1 MFNKFFSSQTLL
13 ENGSSS
19 PDKSSLTKNPHV
31 FDSIKTTPK
40 EVFDILCHL
49 KKGKAAGIDEIT
61 PDLLRLCASGIAE
74 SLSALFNKS
83 FDSSKFPSQWK
94 KALVVPIFK
103 KGDKC
108 CPGNYRPISLLPAIS
123 KVLERVVHNK
133 LSDFLRSWLTSN
145 QSGFKTSDGTV
156 PQLVRMTQE
165 WSNAVDE
172 GQYVAA
178 VFFDLKKAFD
188 RVWHQG
194 LFTKLR
200 AAGIKGAAHEWLVNF
215 LTDRVQVTVV
225 NGKIST
231 SARLFAGVP
240 QGAILSPLLFSVF
253 MNDIPFPRTTNL
265 FADDTSSYIIDSVPS
280 LLESKLQ
287 ERTNSLSI
295 WFSKWHLTV
304 NPTKSAVIVFRSRKM
319 QAINIRITVDSHQV
333 PQVSHHRHLG
343 VTFSDTLG
351 WTSHVDTIVRAA
363 SAKVG
368 FLRRLRKRL
377 NPLIMRQ
384 LYITS
389 IRPSLEYASI
399 VWGGLTRRDEEKLEK
414 CNRSAARL
422 IANISPSADIPREI
436 VLARAGLPTMASRR
450 KASQVRLAQAA
461 VRGRLPDH
469 LLGTFSSWTVP
480 ASIHSMPQRS
490 RQILRLPR
498 PKKEIQRRSPLYS
511 AFTLWNSLPVDLQKL
526 PSWNSLTNFFTNTI

>member
-1 MFNKFFSSQTLL
+1 
-13 ENGSSS
+13 
-19 PDKSSLTKNPHV
+19 
-31 FDSIKTTPK
+31 
-40 EVFDILCHL
+40 
-49 KKGKAAGIDEIT
+49 
-61 PDLLRLCASGIAE
+61 
-74 SLSALFNKS
+74 
-83 FDSSKFPSQWK
+83 
-94 KALVVPIFK
+94 
-103 KGDKC
+103 
-108 CPGNYRPISLLPAIS
+108 
-123 KVLERVVHNK
+123 
-133 LSDFLRSWLTSN
+133 
-145 QSGFKTSDGTV
+145 
-156 PQLVRMTQE
+156 MTQE
-165 WSNAVDE
+165 WSNAVDD
-172 GQYVAA
+172 GQYVAT

-194 LFTKLR
+194 LLAKLR

-231 SARLFAGVP
+231 SARFFAGVP
-240 QGAILSPLLFSVF
+240 QGAILSPLLFSVY

-304 NPTKSAVIVFRSRKM
+304 NPTKSAVIRFHSRKM
-319 QAINIRITVDSHQV
+319 QAVNIRITVDSHQV
-333 PQVSHHRHLG
+333 PQVPHHRHLAIG

-368 FLRRLRKRL
+368 FLHRLRKRL

-384 LYITS
+384 LYITC
-389 IRPSLEYASI
+389 IRPSLEYASNA
-399 VWGGLTRRDEEKLEK
+399 WGGLTRRGEEKLER

-422 IANISPSADIPREI
+422 IANISPSADIPCEI

-450 KASQVRLAQAA
+450 KAFQVSLAQAA

-469 LLGTFSSWTVP
+469 LLATFSSWTVP
-480 ASIHSMPQRS
+480 ASVHITVQVDGSKSLPKPISAGVPQGSHLGPVLFVVFINDLPSHTKPVATELYADDALLHQLHPRCEELSLMPLQNAVEAAENWALSWHGRFGSAKTKMMTSLQNISPEHKTIHIENEAIKIVNSHKHLVLNLTADLDWHDHINQLLLGASQRAGLLRWMS
-490 RQILRLPR
+490 KDLRPSTVQQLYVYFLRPKLEYLIVTIICGHYILR
-498 PKKEIQRRSPLYS
+498 IF
-511 AFTLWNSLPVDLQKL
+511 A
-526 PSWNSLTNFFTNTI
+526 I